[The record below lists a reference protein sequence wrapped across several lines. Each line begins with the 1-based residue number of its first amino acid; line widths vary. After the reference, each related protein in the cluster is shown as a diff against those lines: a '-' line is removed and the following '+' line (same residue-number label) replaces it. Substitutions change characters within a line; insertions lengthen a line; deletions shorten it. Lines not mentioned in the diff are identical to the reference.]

1 MARGKVPIGSGKW
14 EEYLQALGDRIRR
27 YRAGRGMTQK
37 ELGMAA
43 GMGPA
48 YMGMVESGK
57 QNLSLE
63 TIWKLAQGLELSV
76 ELLLSEDDI
85 WAEPTEKSVK
95 QLIRAVENM
104 ATELSRLRGQE
115 GELVK
120 TADGLLQ
127 AGRKL
132 LEQFGESTSR
142 RDPKSHK

>member
-1 MARGKVPIGSGKW
+1 
-14 EEYLQALGDRIRR
+14 
-27 YRAGRGMTQK
+27 MTQK